1 MLSLFAIC
9 DQLFMY
15 SCSKLQNLEELRGR
29 DKESALSKLS
39 DLQQEGEVTDGIV
52 RDLRDEMKGLRQ
64 EVK

>member
-1 MLSLFAIC
+1 
-9 DQLFMY
+9 MY